1 MNIVIG
7 EYYSIFFLGP
17 KLKEMRATY
26 KNAYII
32 NPYHRDKIFE
42 EAQAFCWRL
51 ILLHT
56 PSPVSLCRQASPLY
70 TERRKTKK
78 GVGAKK
84 DDNSHN
90 SVVLFQ
96 YTVCPLL
103 FLNEKR
109 LRVFCESYPE
119 L

>member
-7 EYYSIFFLGP
+7 DYYSIFFLGP
-17 KLKEMRATY
+17 KLKELRATY

-32 NPYHRDKIFE
+32 NSYRKHNILKEVP
-42 EAQAFCWRL
+42 AFCCL
-51 ILLHT
+51 IFLHT
-56 PSPVSLCRQASPLY
+56 PSPVSLCRQASTSY

-78 GVGAKK
+78 GIGAKK

-96 YTVCPLL
+96 YMSSIIP
-103 FLNEKR
+103 
-109 LRVFCESYPE
+109 
-119 L
+119 